1 CAVTGREPLAGVNL
15 DLMLPDGDGLD
26 ICRQIRA
33 RSDTPI
39 LMLTARGDPM
49 DRVVGL
55 EMGADD
61 YLPKPFEPRE
71 LLARLRAIL
80 RRGRVGTKPD
90 LLRYGRPEI
99 DRGARQGRPGGPP
112 RPPPS

>member
-1 CAVTGREPLAGVNL
+1 FHVIHAESGARGLALHGREPPDVVIL
-15 DLMLPDGDGLD
+15 DLMLPDTDGLD

-61 YLPKPFEPRE
+61 YLPKPFEARDPAPRAGWAQTRPAA
-71 LLARLRAIL
+71 LRTARDRP
-80 RRGRVGTKPD
+80 RR
-90 LLRYGRPEI
+90 
-99 DRGARQGRPGGPP
+99 P
-112 RPPPS
+112 RSAA